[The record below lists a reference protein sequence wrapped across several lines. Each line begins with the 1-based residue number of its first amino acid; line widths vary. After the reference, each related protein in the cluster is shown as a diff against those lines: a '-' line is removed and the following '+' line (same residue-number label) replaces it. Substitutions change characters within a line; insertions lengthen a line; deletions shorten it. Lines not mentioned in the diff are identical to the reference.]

1 LPYTGKS
8 GNTGRQASCR
18 VASPCVRNCCLNE
31 DDVCLG
37 CFRSLAEILQWS
49 EADDPLRQ
57 RFLSNAA
64 SRRATHSII
73 WKR

>member
-1 LPYTGKS
+1 MKCES
-8 GNTGRQASCR
+8 SRI
-18 VASPCVRNCCLNE
+18 ASPCVRNCCLNE

-49 EADDPLRQ
+49 EADDALRQ
-57 RFLSNAA
+57 RFLCNAA
-64 SRRATHSII
+64 QRREIHAVV